1 MPSLSLL
8 CFGGCNNDTRYPER
22 IIKRGH
28 VQELKFHHFPKDPEK
43 RTVWVLKYPTIKL
56 CVPTILRMENQHL
69 ETLYQL
75 YDVENFRFISRES
88 LKLDMLK
95 RKVNFSNSHNNFL
108 GDMN

>member
-1 MPSLSLL
+1 MPSYP
-8 CFGGCNNDTRYPER
+8 CCVGGCDNDTRYPER

-75 YDVENFRFISRES
+75 YIWLQVIKGYHQKREKCPVIE
-88 LKLDMLK
+88 LMT
-95 RKVNFSNSHNNFL
+95 
-108 GDMN
+108 